1 MGRRRKEGVV
11 YSTTQSSGAT
21 MRLQTRLRQLPD
33 DLSRDT
39 QVVFETG
46 FGETRGVDYPTA
58 FTLECFSII
67 TPPST

>member
-1 MGRRRKEGVV
+1 MGQRGP
-11 YSTTQSSGAT
+11 
-21 MRLQTRLRQLPD
+21 TRLSQRLILKWANKTNPVII
-33 DLSRDT
+33 
-39 QVVFETG
+39 VVVVVVVILAVVVVLG